1 MSLFKMSRSST
12 VATRCAA
19 AAAMA
24 AALAWSSEA
33 AAQQAAVTRLTA
45 SEAIHL
51 ALLHNPDS
59 RSADQDVASARGA
72 VTQARV
78 LPNPSIFIS
87 ALGYDVSPFQGP
99 IPNQYGVTWT
109 IPIGGKRAA
118 SIAAARAGVG
128 AAEASRVATRR
139 QLALNVETVFVNVLL
154 DRSLYDFARQDQQTF
169 RQSVSINELRY
180 KDGKISFGDVL
191 KLRIQARQV
200 DDTVRQAYQ
209 QLVNDRAELARLV
222 GSTALAPTFQVV
234 GSLAPPSMPRD
245 LSIQA
250 VAQSAL
256 RHRAD
261 YRALRAQLDAARAS
275 LRLARRQP
283 IPDLGVLA
291 DYNYVPGT
299 PGTYDLQLTASVP
312 LFDRN
317 QGNIQQAQA
326 SYQKAR
332 LAIDGLRN
340 QLMANATRAVEEW
353 RIAEQRVLAYSD
365 DFVKTAKQSL
375 DISRHSYEEGRGTL
389 LEYLDAE
396 SSYRD
401 VERAY
406 RSAQAEAV
414 LAAANIKYVSG
425 EDFP

>member
-1 MSLFKMSRSST
+1 MFSVNK
-12 VATRCAA
+12 TRMPTALRRVTR
-19 AAAMA
+19 
-24 AALAWSSEA
+24 AALCGTALCWSSVA
-33 AAQQAAVTRLTA
+33 AAQQKAVTRLTA
-45 SEAIHL
+45 QQAIRL

-59 RSADQDVASARGA
+59 RSADQDVVAARGA
-72 VTQARV
+72 VTQAKV

-118 SIAAARAGVG
+118 SIAAARADVG
-128 AAEASRVATRR
+128 AAQASRVSTRR
-139 QLALNVETVFVNVLL
+139 QLALAVETQFVRVLL
-154 DRSLYDFARQDQQTF
+154 DRSLLAFARENQQTF
-169 RQSVSINELRY
+169 QQSVTINELRY

-222 GSTALAPTFQVV
+222 GSSALAPDFQVV
-234 GSLAPPSMPRD
+234 GSLQPPAMPRD
-245 LSIQA
+245 LSTRA
-250 VAQSAL
+250 VAESAL
-256 RHRAD
+256 RRRPD
-261 YRALRAQLDAARAS
+261 YRALRAELDAARAS
-275 LRLARRQP
+275 LTLARRQP

-317 QGNIQQAQA
+317 QGNVKQAEA
-326 SYQKAR
+326 EYQKAR
-332 LAIDGLRN
+332 LAIEGLRN
-340 QLMANATRAVEEW
+340 QLMSDATRAVQDW
-353 RIAEQRVLAYSD
+353 RTAEQRVIAYSN
-365 DFVKTAKQSL
+365 DFVKTAKDSL

-389 LEYLDAE
+389 LDYLDAE

-414 LAAANIKYVSG
+414 LAAANIKFVSG
-425 EDFP
+425 EDLP

>member
-1 MSLFKMSRSST
+1 MVMFSLVRSSRAAIRR
-12 VATRCAA
+12 VATTTLFGAT
-19 AAAMA
+19 
-24 AALAWSSEA
+24 LAWAGGA
-33 AAQQAAVTRLTA
+33 AAQTTVTRLTA

-72 VTQARV
+72 VTQAGV

-87 ALGYDVSPFQGP
+87 ALGYNVSPFQGP

-128 AAEASRVATRR
+128 AAEATRVATRR
-139 QLALNVETVFVNVLL
+139 QLALSVETAFVNVLL
-154 DRSLYDFARQDQQTF
+154 DRSLYEFARQDQQTF
-169 RQSVSINELRY
+169 RQSVAINELRY

-222 GSTALAPTFQVV
+222 GSNALAPSFQVV
-234 GSLAPPSMPRD
+234 GSLAPPPVPRD
-245 LSIQA
+245 LSIQT
-250 VAQSAL
+250 VAESAL

-261 YRALRAQLDAARAS
+261 YHALRAQLDAARAS

-317 QGNIQQAQA
+317 QGNVQQAEA

-340 QLMANATRAVEEW
+340 QLTSDATRAVEEW
-353 RIAEQRVLAYSD
+353 RTAEQRVLAYSD
-365 DFVKTAKQSL
+365 DFVKTAKDSL

-389 LEYLDAE
+389 LDYLDAE

-414 LAAANIKYVSG
+414 LAAASIRFVSG
-425 EDFP
+425 EDLP